1 LYAEY
6 NRRVM
11 VFNTALNNAYIMTEE
26 ENLGDVV
33 WRTGCIF
40 KWKSEVLEGQVAST
54 RENQGVWV
62 TSSIYKGKSGGLV
75 ASTRVNQEVW
85 GTGSIYKGKSGGLD
99 DR

>member
-1 LYAEY
+1 MYYIGLDIY
-6 NRRVM
+6 NVVSVM
-11 VFNTALNNAYIMTEE
+11 CVFFI
-26 ENLGDVV
+26 
-33 WRTGCIF
+33 IF
-40 KWKSEVLEGQVAST
+40 KAST